1 MEEKNT
7 PRRPRRNTDE
17 QPKAAKNESLVYGKN
32 PVTELLKSGSGVD
45 TVLLAEGMAPA
56 VAAYYTAMAKEVGAA
71 VKRVNPNK
79 LRLMTGTDS
88 HQGVAAFASEI
99 EYVTVDDL
107 MENLRG
113 MNYYDIKDI
122 QYAIAET
129 NGKISVFM
137 KPDSQPAT
145 CKDVNNVPPDNGM
158 PLVIISDGKISQWAL
173 QTVGV
178 DEAWIDQVLIDN
190 ACPQDKVFLLTATKT
205 REYYL
210 VRKELA

>member
-1 MEEKNT
+1 MYK
-7 PRRPRRNTDE
+7 RQD
-17 QPKAAKNESLVYGKN
+17 QKA
-32 PVTELLKSGSGVD
+32 LK
-45 TVLLAEGMAPA
+45 
-56 VAAYYTAMAKEVGAA
+56 
-71 VKRVNPNK
+71 K
-79 LRLMTGTDS
+79 LRM
-88 HQGVAAFASEI
+88 
-99 EYVTVDDL
+99 TVDDL

>member
-1 MEEKNT
+1 M
-7 PRRPRRNTDE
+7 
-17 QPKAAKNESLVYGKN
+17 
-32 PVTELLKSGSGVD
+32 
-45 TVLLAEGMAPA
+45 
-56 VAAYYTAMAKEVGAA
+56 
-71 VKRVNPNK
+71 
-79 LRLMTGTDS
+79 
-88 HQGVAAFASEI
+88 
-99 EYVTVDDL
+99 TVDDL

-190 ACPQDKVFLLTATKT
+190 AWSSGQGFPAHRHQNPGILPSAQGIGVKT
-205 REYYL
+205 R
-210 VRKELA
+210 

>member
-1 MEEKNT
+1 MQYGYFDND
-7 PRRPRRNTDE
+7 RREYVINR
-17 QPKAAKNESLVYGKN
+17 
-32 PVTELLKSGSGVD
+32 VD
-45 TVLLAEGMAPA
+45 TPASWTNYIGVNDYCAVLNQ
-56 VAAYYTAMAKEVGAA
+56 TAGGYSFYKSPQYH
-71 VKRVNPNK
+71 RVTRFRPNVVP
-79 LRLMTGTDS
+79 L
-88 HQGVAAFASEI
+88 
-99 EYVTVDDL
+99 DL
-107 MENLRG
+107 SL
-113 MNYYDIKDI
+113 IH
-122 QYAIAET
+122 
-129 NGKISVFM
+129 IS
-137 KPDSQPAT
+137 

>member
-1 MEEKNT
+1 MGLVVT
-7 PRRPRRNTDE
+7 LLISDL
-17 QPKAAKNESLVYGKN
+17 AAVPMQESGMPLLNGLIPILILVS
-32 PVTELLKSGSGVD
+32 L
-45 TVLLAEGMAPA
+45 
-56 VAAYYTAMAKEVGAA
+56 GAA
-71 VKRVNPNK
+71 AVPGPCSSLPWVSRLITGNPITIIRDGQLDQKALKK
-79 LRLMTGTDS
+79 LRM
-88 HQGVAAFASEI
+88 
-99 EYVTVDDL
+99 TVDDL